1 MADDGL
7 AIDDVVVAWET
18 APAGDEFYVWN
29 RTAVADYSTAANWTP
44 TRTTPAA
51 TDRIVFNVGANASAI
66 AFNAPT
72 ETVDQLVVSNLTNLF
87 LSPSAANTTITVSNT
102 ATIDAGSTLN
112 LSSINLALSNATTS
126 FTGAGSLSAAG
137 VSEVRFAA
145 ATPVFPTGT
154 NTLSSF
160 SVVDYNGDR
169 DQTII
174 PRSDYA
180 NLRFSGATTARVK
193 TLGAGDLTASGGII
207 IGTNNSFNLGATAR
221 TLTLTSVDSSFSGAG
236 TLDLSGAAHIVNVS
250 DQSVAWPGTLTPGTT
265 STVNL
270 ASAGAQ
276 AFDANTF
283 ANLGI
288 TGSGTK
294 TPNGATTVNRY
305 LFLTAGALDNT
316 TNNVTLPTGSILR
329 RSGGSISATPNYS
342 GVSSVQYVTNSVAA
356 GPEWAATL
364 DSVSIF
370 SSATVSSLTNPI
382 NEVTTYL
389 NIASGS
395 TLAGGSTPRLLSLLS
410 ATNSFTGAGNLDLSG
425 EAHELRWAA
434 AVPVFPSG
442 TVNLGT
448 TSTINYAGDQ
458 DQTIIPRTDY
468 ANITLSGALA
478 PRIKTL
484 GAGDLSA
491 SGTFTIGTDNTFNA
505 GTTARVVTLSSATN
519 SFAGAGSLD
528 LSGAAHRLRIAAATV
543 AFPSGTVNLG
553 TNTATVELN
562 GAAQTF
568 PAITYPNLELS
579 GSGNKTPAAAGTIVT
594 RYLYLTAGNLDNST
608 NQLTMAATGIIR
620 RNAVA
625 GTVSTA
631 TAGPKSLQYAATMA
645 SGAEWPV
652 AGTAIDSLT
661 LLSGVTFTQPHTP
674 QTINGKIRLA
684 ATSTLDFGGSTQ
696 IINLASNDSSMS
708 GGGTLD
714 MDGAAHRININA
726 TTPGFPATFLPG
738 TTSIINYSRIGAVT
752 QNVVAQ
758 TYANIQFNG
767 TSTGQKRLL
776 GNVIARRSVAMSRP
790 VNLNGFDLTVGDL
803 NANGYTSG
811 AVVALS
817 FTGAFGA
824 YDGSITRFVNDFTT
838 QDFVF
843 PITSAAEAA
852 DGSVDRDVTLNL
864 TNTGGRVDGSTITV
878 SHVDVQALQALPGI
892 GNTTFGPGLLIP
904 PAGDPLFGS
913 PAARVLGA
921 ANVANLVWD
930 VNCSG
935 CDGTITYDITLDA
948 FNLAREASGIPIDL
962 SGVESQLR
970 ILKRADNL
978 SAFSVQPGFSAIAYG
993 LPGASVTGA
1002 AGTYSITQSGLTG
1015 FSDFGLGM
1023 LNGTTLP
1030 VTWLSV
1036 AATREANGAKV
1047 TWSTASELNNER
1059 FEVQRSSTAAFTS
1072 YITVGSVAGRGTS
1085 SQVNRYSFL
1094 DADFSGV
1101 AYYRIRQVDYD
1112 GTSSLSRIVGLN
1124 EATEWAVYPNPAV
1137 SPVQITGTGL
1147 SDVTESV
1154 ALTVIAPDGRVALD
1168 VVAPASSLTERLNA
1182 TLGNLSS
1189 GLYVVRIG
1197 RQTIRLVKP

>member
-1 MADDGL
+1 M
-7 AIDDVVVAWET
+7 
-18 APAGDEFYVWN
+18 Y
-29 RTAVADYSTAANWTP
+29 DYEQWRKEN
-44 TRTTPAA
+44 
-51 TDRIVFNVGANASAI
+51 NASTQPL
-66 AFNAPT
+66 FFDYT
-72 ETVDQLVVSNLTNLF
+72 SDGSVTTVDGALGSNGWTN
-87 LSPSAANTTITVSNT
+87 I
-102 ATIDAGSTLN
+102 
-112 LSSINLALSNATTS
+112 
-126 FTGAGSLSAAG
+126 
-137 VSEVRFAA
+137 
-145 ATPVFPTGT
+145 
-154 NTLSSF
+154 
-160 SVVDYNGDR
+160 
-169 DQTII
+169 
-174 PRSDYA
+174 
-180 NLRFSGATTARVK
+180 
-193 TLGAGDLTASGGII
+193 ASM
-207 IGTNNSFNLGATAR
+207 
-221 TLTLTSVDSSFSGAG
+221 
-236 TLDLSGAAHIVNVS
+236 
-250 DQSVAWPGTLTPGTT
+250 GTLTPIAAATAPAALDGNAPANRVANLKVIISGLSIANGATFWIRWRDLNDAGVEHGHGIDNVQLVAYETATWYATDVAGADNLNTLTNWSLDTDGTNEATDPEPALPALTTDYFAFQVNRQTGGDGSFAASADIALAVNSTLTVGNGTLSATLSVPEPNELTGTVNVANNGTLQLGRLSST
-265 STVNL
+265 STDFPTFNTLSAGSTVSYNG
-270 ASAGAQ
+270 AGAQ
-276 AFDANTF
+276 SILSVPAYS
-283 ANLGI
+283 NLEI
-288 TGSGTK
+288 AGSGTK
-294 TPNGATTVNRY
+294 TPNGPTTVNRY
-305 LFLTAGALDNT
+305 LYLTAGTLDNS

-329 RSGGSISATPNYS
+329 RSGGSISVTPNYS
-342 GVSSVQYVTNSVAA
+342 GVSSLQYITNSVAA

-389 NIASGS
+389 DIASGS
-395 TLAGGSTPRLLSLLS
+395 TLAGGSTPRLLSLTS

-434 AVPVFPSG
+434 LVPLFPTG
-442 TVNLGT
+442 TINLGT
-448 TSTINYAGDQ
+448 TSIVNYAGDR
-458 DQTIIPRTDY
+458 DQTIIPRLDY
-468 ANITLSGALA
+468 ANITLSGALS
-478 PRIKTL
+478 PRTKTL
-484 GAGDLSA
+484 GAGNVTA
-491 SGTFTIGTDNTFNA
+491 SGTFTVNTDNTFNA
-505 GTTARVVTLSSATN
+505 GATARVVTLSSTTN
-519 SFAGAGSLD
+519 SFAGAGSLN

-553 TNTATVELN
+553 TNTAAVEYN

-579 GSGNKTPAAAGTIVT
+579 GSGNKTPDAPGTIVT

-620 RNAVA
+620 RNAAA
-625 GTVSTA
+625 GTVSA
-631 TAGPKSLQYAATMA
+631 APLGRRSLQYAATMA

-674 QTINGKIRLA
+674 QTINGKIRLG

-843 PITSAAEAA
+843 PITSAAEAV

-930 VNCSG
+930 VNCNG

-993 LPGASVTGA
+993 SPGASVTGA

-1023 LNGTTLP
+1023 LDGTTLP

-1059 FEVQRSSTAAFTS
+1059 FEVQRSSTAQFAS
-1072 YITVGSVAGRGTS
+1072 YTTVGTVAGRGTS

-1137 SPVQITGTGL
+1137 SAVQITGTGL

-1168 VVAPASSLTERLNA
+1168 VVAPASSLTERLNGA
-1182 TLGNLSS
+1182 LSNLSS